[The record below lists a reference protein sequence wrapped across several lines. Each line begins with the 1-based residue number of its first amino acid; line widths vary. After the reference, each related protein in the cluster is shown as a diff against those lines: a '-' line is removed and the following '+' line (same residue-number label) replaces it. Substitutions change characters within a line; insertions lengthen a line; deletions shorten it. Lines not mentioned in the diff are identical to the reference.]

1 MFFINCC
8 HFKII
13 PGLFCLFQSFHRQ
26 CYKIE
31 GKRDLMSAMNDFL
44 DESVVLPPGDW
55 DSKNL
60 ISLSEIQGLRD
71 AKKKQREEELAKE
84 QAEKVRVS
92 SVMSRENRVC
102 AAFYICCTPSNL

>member
-1 MFFINCC
+1 
-8 HFKII
+8 
-13 PGLFCLFQSFHRQ
+13 
-26 CYKIE
+26 
-31 GKRDLMSAMNDFL
+31 MSAMNDFL

-92 SVMSRENRVC
+92 SIMSRENKVH
-102 AAFYICCTPSNL
+102 AASKIFSRIS